1 MKNFIEMFEFLS
13 NCDSKTILSEID
25 EYAKYLIKNGKN
37 DSEINFLI
45 NIGKIKELNRLTEW
59 YFTNR
64 FNELL
69 NGKEKEEDEIMTV
82 EGAADYMKTTETTI
96 YALLKKGKIRKR
108 EISTVDKPGARPIV
122 RVRKSDIDNY
132 LNGK

>member
-59 YFTNR
+59 YFAKR

-69 NGKEKEEDEIMTV
+69 HGKEKEEDEIMTV
-82 EGAADYMKTTETTI
+82 EGAADYMKTTETTV
-96 YALLKKGKIRKR
+96 YALLKKGKIKKR

-122 RVRKSDIDNY
+122 RVGKSDIDNY
-132 LNGK
+132 LDGK